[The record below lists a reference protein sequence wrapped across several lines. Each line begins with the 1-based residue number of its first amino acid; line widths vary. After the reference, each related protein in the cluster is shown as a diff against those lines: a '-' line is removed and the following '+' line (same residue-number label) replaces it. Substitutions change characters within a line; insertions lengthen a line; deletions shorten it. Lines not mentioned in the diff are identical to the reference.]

1 MPTDPDAP
9 SSPFA
14 GELLLALARQGRF
27 TLDAARA
34 DQAIAEL
41 ERTLSAVRA
50 RLRILR
56 IWGHVPFQRVD
67 EIPDDL
73 ALDVIDAVFADQLAP
88 GRLELA
94 ATEFPTYV
102 EALRHARQVP
112 PGPDPTSTVDP
123 TGDESSRAED
133 PP

>member
-1 MPTDPDAP
+1 MSADPDPPAN
-9 SSPFA
+9 PFA
-14 GELLLALARQGRF
+14 GELLLTLAREGRF
-27 TLDAARA
+27 VLDAAQA

-56 IWGHVPFQRVD
+56 IWRHVPTQRVD

-73 ALDVIDAVFADQLAP
+73 ALDVVDAIFADQLAP

-94 ATEFPTYV
+94 ATELPKYI
-102 EALRHARQVP
+102 EALRRARLVP
-112 PGPDPTSTVDP
+112 PGAGRPTS
-123 TGDESSRAED
+123 R
-133 PP
+133 